1 MKQATICLLIK
12 QNPPVGGKKELL
24 LAVKKRG
31 FGVGKWNGVGGK
43 IDSEKGDK
51 NIVEAA
57 IRETEEEIGV
67 KVKELEKVAVL
78 NFYFPY
84 NQTWDQDVHV
94 FLVRDWEGEP
104 KETEEMMPKWF
115 KIEEIPFEKMWD
127 DDRFWLP
134 LVLEGKKLKAKFV
147 FEEGEKVSERN
158 VKIVGSI

>member
-1 MKQATICLLIK
+1 MRQATICLLIRESL
-12 QNPPVGGKKELL
+12 PVDGKKELL
-24 LAVKKRG
+24 LAMKKRG
-31 FGVGKWNGVGGK
+31 FGFGKWNGVGGK

-51 NIVEAA
+51 NIVETA

-67 KVKELEKVAVL
+67 KVKKLEKVAVL

-84 NQTWDQDVHV
+84 NQTWDQDAHV

-115 KIEEIPFEKMWD
+115 KAEEIPFEKMWD

-134 LVLEGKKLKAKFV
+134 LVLKGKKLKAKFV

-158 VKIVGSI
+158 VKIVESI